1 MGAFLE
7 MRLRIAC
14 VVLLGT
20 ALLAGCG
27 SNGESERYL
36 GYLSQLRGVI
46 SPQLAVATDVRA
58 VLTPEAVAQLGA
70 PALIA
75 TFPQRAN
82 AQLLFT
88 PNSSND
94 DVTSWRSPDG
104 TGLVLRQ
111 GVLSRT
117 QAVGGDLMSA
127 DLADV
132 LAALAGHADRAT
144 RIHRYLDGE
153 NHVVAESFICDYA
166 RAPDSTSAYFHEI
179 RVTRVDETCY
189 GIDYIF
195 ENQYWIAGTGM
206 IVRAVQ
212 WISEPAGYV
221 EYERLID

>member
-1 MGAFLE
+1 MV
-7 MRLRIAC
+7 C
-14 VVLLGT
+14 VVLLGP
-20 ALLAGCG
+20 ALLAACG
-27 SNGESERYL
+27 SNGEGERYL

-46 SPQLAVATDVRA
+46 SPQQAVATDVRA
-58 VLTPEAVAQLGA
+58 ALTPEAVAQLGT
-70 PALIA
+70 PVLIA

-88 PNSSND
+88 PNASND

-104 TGLVLRQ
+104 TGLVLRH

-132 LAALAGHADRAT
+132 LAALAGHADQAT

-166 RAPDSTSAYFHEI
+166 RAADSTSAYFHEI
-179 RVTRVDETCY
+179 RVTRVDETCS

-195 ENQYWIAGTGM
+195 ENQY
-206 IVRAVQ
+206 
-212 WISEPAGYV
+212 
-221 EYERLID
+221 

>member
-1 MGAFLE
+1 MV
-7 MRLRIAC
+7 C
-14 VVLLGT
+14 VVLLGP
-20 ALLAGCG
+20 ALLAACG
-27 SNGESERYL
+27 SNGEGERYL

-46 SPQLAVATDVRA
+46 SPQQAVATDVRA
-58 VLTPEAVAQLGA
+58 ALTPEAVAQLGT
-70 PALIA
+70 PVLIA

-88 PNSSND
+88 PNASND

-104 TGLVLRQ
+104 TGLVLRH

-132 LAALAGHADRAT
+132 LAALAGHADQAT

-166 RAPDSTSAYFHEI
+166 RAADSTSAYFHEI
-179 RVTRVDETCY
+179 RVTRVDETCS

-195 ENQYWIAGTGM
+195 ENQYWITGTGA